1 MLMLN
6 KIIAAL
12 LMVGTGLMAVLN
24 LDGASSN
31 GWLIA
36 FAGWSYVFFNEFT
49 RKSLTEN

>member
-12 LMVGTGLMAVLN
+12 LMFGTGLMAVLN
-24 LDGASSN
+24 LDVASSN

>member
-6 KIIAAL
+6 KIVAAL
-12 LMVGTGLMAVLN
+12 VMLGTGLMAIFN
-24 LDGASSN
+24 LDSASTN
-31 GWLIA
+31 GWVIA